1 MLEAGDY
8 VVSDDIGT
16 VYRLDA
22 LLNVKLLTR
31 LQEPV
36 KILSWSE
43 TGEFG
48 TALVG
53 KNSIVRID
61 ARLKVVWT
69 IEVPFTCTTLAIDPY
84 GVFTFLASAD
94 GGVLV
99 LDDRGKKAAV
109 IETVRPLSHVGFLI
123 DEPVVFAAA
132 EHGLLAT
139 YSIAGRKVWEQPLW
153 SNVGD
158 LAVVQKTGHVL
169 LATLN
174 QGIQAFN
181 GQGDAAGSFILEG
194 TVSKVATNYSGNH
207 SLAATIENSIYRLDD
222 DGSLLW
228 AAPTEEEIVKVD
240 VHPIDPVGLIVLKN
254 HQVLR
259 LEWS

>member
-8 VVSDDIGT
+8 AVSDDIGT
-16 VYRLDA
+16 VYRLDG

-36 KILSWSE
+36 RILSWSE

-194 TVSKVATNYSGNH
+194 TVSKIATSYSGNH
-207 SLAATIENSIYRLDD
+207 SLAATIENSVYRLDD
-222 DGSLLW
+222 EGSLLW

-240 VHPIDPVGLIVLKN
+240 VHPIEPVGLIVLKN